1 MTKAQHKAALEKNR
15 KVTSASTN
23 GMDEGM
29 AASSPQHEPPKK
41 SCIHPTARG
50 QQIKEDMPV
59 IKDTDSSLALASDLL
74 MNLLLDIWWR
84 LLQDPDGELDV
95 KYGTR
100 QDLSL
105 IIPVYLQSGLFSAPP
120 IGMESYK
127 L

>member
-1 MTKAQHKAALEKNR
+1 
-15 KVTSASTN
+15 
-23 GMDEGM
+23 MDKGV
-29 AASSPQHEPPKK
+29 AASSPRHEPPKK
-41 SCIHPTARG
+41 SR
-50 QQIKEDMPV
+50 

-74 MNLLLDIWWR
+74 MNLPFDIWWR

-127 L
+127 LQFAK